1 MAEVH
6 IPKPDYSAI
15 RRSIHPTPDR
25 GLDPRLRRILCI
37 KDDSSDSDSPK
48 LLPPVTLK
56 LENPAPRVDPRRKKD
71 AALPTAPL
79 VNPLVKSTNLDIELI
94 VQVSD
99 WYKDLSS
106 QQKIMVNQQIA
117 FLVGEVKKYHQDPS
131 PDKIFDVSI
140 VLSNQFLQ
148 QILQKVNVLLNMDGQ
163 FEEMPIQEN
172 WGPGGLVP
180 PHMGGNN
187 YPDFMQPPPNVN
199 PMMGG
204 FPPNNMRPG
213 LLGVAPNMP
222 YNIPPGAPP
231 GNPNFYDYNNSYRQQ
246 NSGPPM
252 NYDGDFNPNNNFN
265 QMFDG
270 DFNGGG
276 NYNHHDG
283 RNNRNNNFRGGRG
296 GGGGGP
302 DRWRSGGPRA
312 GNNSGGGQRGGQSRR
327 NNNRFDKIRDNR
339 KEKSNKN

>member
-1 MAEVH
+1 
-6 IPKPDYSAI
+6 
-15 RRSIHPTPDR
+15 
-25 GLDPRLRRILCI
+25 
-37 KDDSSDSDSPK
+37 
-48 LLPPVTLK
+48 
-56 LENPAPRVDPRRKKD
+56 
-71 AALPTAPL
+71 
-79 VNPLVKSTNLDIELI
+79 
-94 VQVSD
+94 
-99 WYKDLSS
+99 
-106 QQKIMVNQQIA
+106 MVNQQIA
-117 FLVGEVKKYHQDPS
+117 FLVSEVKKYHQDPS

-148 QILQKVNVLLNMDGQ
+148 QILRNVNVLLNMDGQ
-163 FEEMPIQEN
+163 FEEIPIQEN
-172 WGPGGLVP
+172 WGPGGIP
-180 PHMGGNN
+180 PPRMGTT
-187 YPDFMQPPPNVN
+187 YPDFMQPPPSVN

-231 GNPNFYDYNNSYRQQ
+231 GNPSFYDYNNSYRQQ

-252 NYDGDFNPNNNFN
+252 NYDDGNFNPNNNFN

-270 DFNGGG
+270 GNDFNGGGGG

-283 RNNRNNNFRGGRG
+283 RNNRNNNNFRGRGG

-302 DRWRSGGPRA
+302 DRWRSGGSRA

-327 NNNRFDKIRDNR
+327 NNNRFDNKIRDNR